1 MDIIIIIMYFSF
13 IAGSTIYVNGNN
25 ARPRV
30 IGCSIADSENV
41 GIFVNNGAQVNTIY
55 IPTVYCIN
63 PNNHSL
69 PSLN

>member
-1 MDIIIIIMYFSF
+1 MYFTF

-25 ARPRV
+25 ARPHV

-41 GIFVNNGAQVNTIY
+41 GIFVNNGAQVNTIL
-55 IPTVYCIN
+55 TVYCIN
-63 PNNHSL
+63 PNNHYIVTV